1 MPFYNNLP
9 PNSQIADSANSTL
22 KVFDAYTTAP
32 LDIDSATYDAMT
44 GFFASRGFAQDSAK
58 SMAYIVIKQ
67 AILDG
72 YQPFELVNNLKDLS
86 SIELTTLIT
95 EIVNFNR
102 YKTSSLGTAT
112 PFAAPYE
119 IKRNILA

>member
-1 MPFYNNLP
+1 M
-9 PNSQIADSANSTL
+9 S
-22 KVFDAYTTAP
+22 AP

-44 GFFASRGFAQDSAK
+44 GFFASRGFSQDSAK

-72 YQPFELVNNLKDLS
+72 YKPFELVNNLKELN

-102 YKTSSLGTAT
+102 YKTSSLGIAA
-112 PFAAPYE
+112 PFAPPYE